1 MMEWKEVE
9 SMAFELIDANKKM
22 SRVID
27 KLYNI
32 ALQHVGAEEL
42 DKEMYQDMEDAAK
55 IMRSY

>member
-1 MMEWKEVE
+1 MGWKEVE
-9 SMAFELIDANKKM
+9 SMAFESIDANKKM
-22 SRVID
+22 SRTID
-27 KLYNI
+27 KFYSI